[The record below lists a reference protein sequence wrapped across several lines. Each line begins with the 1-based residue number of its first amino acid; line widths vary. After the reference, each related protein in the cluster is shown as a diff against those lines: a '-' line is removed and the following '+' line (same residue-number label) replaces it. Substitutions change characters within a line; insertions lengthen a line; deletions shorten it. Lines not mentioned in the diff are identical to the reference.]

1 MLTPQDVSV
10 TYVTYV
16 HIHYEGK
23 GAMRKVSIT
32 IALCLAV
39 LLAMPAYSQVLSG
52 TISGTVVDQT
62 EARIPSAKIV
72 ATDVATSRKFEAI
85 SDAAGTF
92 RLSSLPYGFYRV
104 EVEAA
109 GFSKTVI
116 ERVQVTVSGV
126 AVVIATMEVARVGT
140 EVQVE
145 ALQSVLQTESVEVK
159 NTIDRALLLNMPL
172 PTRNPLDLVRT
183 MAGIAAPTVGL
194 GGDAYVHGLRG
205 SATNLTQ
212 DGINVA
218 DNFVKTS
225 AFFAI
230 SAPSVDSIGE
240 FNVSLGGIGADAGF
254 GAAQVSMVTTRGT
267 NDFHGAI
274 VWFQRNDNLNAN
286 TWFNN
291 AAGHNADGSQ
301 RQRRPFQL
309 QNRVGING
317 GAPIFIPKIY
327 DGRNRTFISGS
338 YEAFREPVSR
348 PRTRTVMTPSARLGQ
363 FTYTPTTGGGPRTVN
378 LLTTG
383 TIGNATVAPT
393 LNQSVMSFYNSLV
406 PTDGLTDSGC
416 TGDGLNIRC
425 YPFNL
430 PGKGIQDRYS
440 IRVDHNLT
448 DKHSLEFVFNQAD
461 FDSTPDL
468 LNGIEPAFPKSL
480 GGGQRSR
487 RQVLVWAFTSVFSA
501 NKTND
506 FRFGYQRAPVA
517 FALDETFAGTQNQQL
532 NYAGVTSPTFTWT
545 NLPQGRN
552 TPVRQWIDNF
562 NWVKGSHNMRM
573 GGEYRQVLA
582 NSYFFNVV
590 VPRIQLGSNTANP
603 NGLTATTL
611 PGISAGDLSNAQAVF
626 HNVTG
631 LLSNLQQGFNH
642 TSPTSGFVPGVPR
655 TVDPIQHY
663 LSFYWQ
669 DTWRFRPK
677 LNIQF
682 GVRYELPG
690 VVNLRNKLA
699 LLPVNGLE
707 GDVQLNFAG
716 PGTGRP
722 IYNLDKNNFAPFLG
736 FAWTPG
742 KGNKTTIRA
751 SFSSHYLQ
759 DGFTVYQLASTGN
772 TGLFATPT
780 NTTPTGVFRASN
792 PLPSPPVAAFPV
804 SQRANFLANSGVAL
818 WDFPKNFRT
827 PYVLA
832 WNFGV
837 QRELWKRLAFEA
849 RYTGNHSV
857 KGIRSYS
864 INELDLNRNGLM
876 NEFVNAQRNLSIN
889 SAASVAGFANTGR
902 AGQVATPL
910 LDRLFTGVA
919 AGSAY
924 GSSGFVT
931 NLQQNQVGA
940 FWDTIRRS
948 PTYLAN
954 RDPLGLNFFVP
965 SPYAAGANIMSNN
978 SWSYYHGLE
987 VELNRRFST
996 GLFLAA
1002 NYTYSKV
1009 LADTSFVNSQ
1019 TETQNYRAINNPRLD
1034 KAPAGFDVTQ
1044 AFNTAIMYTLPI
1056 GRGKA
1061 ILSNAPSVLNVL
1073 VGGWQLQSFTRW
1085 STGSPFTISSGRATT
1100 GSLVGETAM
1109 IRNMT
1114 ADDISKQLGVF
1125 RHGSGVYWI
1134 NPNSGLVNITS
1145 AGASRAVFC
1154 TPTQTTPCFDH
1165 PGAGEFGNLPI
1176 NGFRLPRFFDQDF
1189 SVNKMTRFY
1198 ERYAFEIRLE
1208 LFNAFNNAN
1217 FSGAQTGIDSTTFG
1231 RLQTTVDTSR
1241 GGGVTARIIQFG
1253 LKFHW

>member
-1 MLTPQDVSV
+1 MRNVSF
-10 TYVTYV
+10 
-16 HIHYEGK
+16 
-23 GAMRKVSIT
+23 ALS
-32 IALCLAV
+32 LCLAA
-39 LLAMPAYSQVLSG
+39 LLAMPATSQVLSG

-62 EARIPSAKIV
+62 DARIPSAKIT
-72 ATDVATSRKFEAI
+72 ATDLATNREYQAT
-85 SDAAGTF
+85 SDAAGAF
-92 RLSSLPYGFYRV
+92 RITSLPYGFYRV
-104 EVEAA
+104 VVEAA
-109 GFSKTVI
+109 GFTKTVV

-126 AVVIATMEVARVGT
+126 ALVEARMEVARVGT
-140 EVQVE
+140 EVVVE
-145 ALQSVLQTESVEVK
+145 ALQSVLQTESVEIK
-159 NTIDRALLLNMPL
+159 NTIDRALILNMPL

-230 SAPSVDSIGE
+230 SAPIVDSIGE

-267 NDFHGAI
+267 NDFHGS
-274 VWFQRNDNLNAN
+274 VLWFQRNNFLNAN

-291 AAGHNADGSQ
+291 AAGHFPDGSP
-301 RQRRPFQL
+301 RQVRPYQL

-317 GAPIFIPKIY
+317 GAPVFIPKLY
-327 DGRNRTFISGS
+327 DGRNRTFIFGS
-338 YEAFREPVSR
+338 YEAFREPLSR
-348 PRTRTVMTPSARLGQ
+348 PRTRTVMTPSARTGL

-378 LLTTG
+378 LLTVG
-383 TIGNATVAPT
+383 TIGNTGAAAA
-393 LNQSVMSFYNSLV
+393 LNQSVMNFYNSLV

-416 TGDGLNIRC
+416 TGDGINIRC

-430 PGKGIQDRYS
+430 PGRGVQDRYA

-448 DKHSLEFVFNQAD
+448 DRHSLEFVFNQAD
-461 FDSTPDL
+461 FDNTPDL

-487 RQVLVWAFTSVFSA
+487 RQVLVWGFTSVFAS

-532 NYAGVTSPTFTWT
+532 QYAGVTSPTFTWT

-582 NSYFFNVV
+582 NSYFYNMVT
-590 VPRIQLGSNTANP
+590 PRIVLGQNSANP
-603 NGLTATTL
+603 NGLSATTL
-611 PGISAGDLSNAQAVF
+611 PGISPGDLTNAQNVF

-631 LLSNLQQGFNH
+631 LLSSLQQGFNH

-655 TVDPIQHY
+655 IVDPIQHY
-663 LSFYWQ
+663 LAFYWQ

-677 LNIQF
+677 LNIQY
-682 GVRYELPG
+682 GIRYELPG

-722 IYNLDKNNFAPFLG
+722 IYQTDKNNFAPFAG
-736 FAWTPG
+736 FAWSPG
-742 KGNKTTIRA
+742 KGGKTTIRA

-780 NTTPTGVFRASN
+780 NTTPTGVFRTNN
-792 PLPSPPVAAFPV
+792 PLPSPPVASFPV
-804 SQRANFLANSGVAL
+804 SQRANFLANSNVAL
-818 WDFPKNFRT
+818 WDFPKDFVT
-827 PYVLA
+827 PYVLG
-832 WNFGV
+832 WNFGI
-837 QRELWKRLAFEA
+837 QRELWKRLAFEV
-849 RYTGNHSV
+849 RYTGNHAV

-864 INELDLNRNGLM
+864 INEIDLSRNNLLG
-876 NEFVNAQRNLSIN
+876 EFVNAQRNLSIN
-889 SAASVAGFANTGR
+889 AANARTGFANSGL
-902 AGQVATPL
+902 AGQVPTPL
-910 LDRLFTGVA
+910 LDTLFRNVA

-924 GSSGFVT
+924 SSSGFIT

-965 SPYAAGANIMSNN
+965 SPYAANAFIMSNN

-996 GLFLAA
+996 GLFLTS

-1019 TETQNYRAINNPRLD
+1019 TENQNYRSINNPRLD

-1044 AFNTAIMYTLPI
+1044 SFNTAIMYTLPI
-1056 GRGKA
+1056 GRGKTV
-1061 ILSNAPSVLNVL
+1061 LGNAGSALNLL

-1100 GSLVGETAM
+1100 GSLVGETAV

-1114 ADDISKQLGVF
+1114 ADDISKNLGVF

-1134 NPNSGLVNITS
+1134 NPSSGLLNIVS
-1145 AGASRAVFC
+1145 AGTSRAVIC
-1154 TPTQTTPCFDH
+1154 TPGQTTPCFDH
-1165 PGAGEFGNLPI
+1165 PGPGEFGNLPV
-1176 NGFRLPRFFDQDF
+1176 NGFRLPRFFNQDF

-1208 LFNAFNNAN
+1208 MYGAFNNPN
-1217 FSGAQTGIDSTTFG
+1217 FSGAQTNIESTTFG
-1231 RLQTTVDTSR
+1231 RLQSTVDTAR
-1241 GGGVTARIIQFG
+1241 GGGVTSRIIAFG